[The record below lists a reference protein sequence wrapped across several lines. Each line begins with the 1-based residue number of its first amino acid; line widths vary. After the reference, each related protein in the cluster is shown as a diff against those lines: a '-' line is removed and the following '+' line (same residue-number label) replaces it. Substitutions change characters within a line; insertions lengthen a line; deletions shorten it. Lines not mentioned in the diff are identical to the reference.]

1 MSGTETVV
9 FVHGWNMT
17 DGMQTSGP
25 KTDWKRAFAETAFK
39 RLHWQGFRGN
49 VTGFDW
55 PTFADQEKRS
65 TGQA

>member
-17 DGMQTSGP
+17 DGTQTSGP
-25 KTDWKRAFAETAFK
+25 KTDWKRAFAETAF
-39 RLHWQGFRGN
+39 
-49 VTGFDW
+49 DW